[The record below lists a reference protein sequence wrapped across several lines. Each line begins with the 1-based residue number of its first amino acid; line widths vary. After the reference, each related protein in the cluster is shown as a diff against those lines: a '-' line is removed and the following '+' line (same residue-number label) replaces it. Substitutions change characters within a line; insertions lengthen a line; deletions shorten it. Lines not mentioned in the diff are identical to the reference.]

1 MTLST
6 ALRDTLTAAA
16 GVVALSMGANAA
28 QASCPLSGNI
38 QHVVYIQFDNVH
50 LERDNP
56 NVPSDLEQMPN
67 LVNFIIF
74 LREKR
79 WPSGRRGIATGVARH
94 VSHGPH
100 FSMFSK
106 VLRGDLLVYCMDVQL
121 STYRCSGSAPAG
133 EGQARRLASRLGA

>member
-94 VSHGPH
+94 VSHGLH
-100 FSMFSK
+100 FSMFAK
-106 VLRGDLLVYCMDVQL
+106 VL
-121 STYRCSGSAPAG
+121 
-133 EGQARRLASRLGA
+133 

>member
-1 MTLST
+1 M
-6 ALRDTLTAAA
+6 AAA
-16 GVVALSMGANAA
+16 RKASSSAPSAVPRRRSGDSSFSVAIRSSRVGGDGGALGKKREN
-28 QASCPLSGNI
+28 S
-38 QHVVYIQFDNVH
+38 
-50 LERDNP
+50 
-56 NVPSDLEQMPN
+56 
-67 LVNFIIF
+67 FIIF

-79 WPSGRRGIATGVARH
+79 WPLGRRGIATRVARH